1 MCMKYPGKHSTVSGD
16 FPWVP
21 DAIPIPAD
29 LPWQMGPNGRP
40 MKWAVGVLHCDWM
53 ELVKS

>member
-1 MCMKYPGKHSTVSGD
+1 
-16 FPWVP
+16 
-21 DAIPIPAD
+21 
-29 LPWQMGPNGRP
+29 MGPNGRP